1 MRIPSLLFAF
11 LLAGCTLLGAAIIAN
26 AQGSGDMI
34 SPKFDSAQCL
44 TVDGAVNAAPA
55 IKLQACRGTN
65 SQSWVRDTGASKW
78 RTALDNNYCLATVD
92 STPYAAAPLTVR
104 LCTDSRSLTLEPNP
118 TLADSYRIAG
128 TAFVLDTGVY
138 GYVAIAHQNGWSYQ
152 YWRWF
157 QDDLATVNAQGCAI
171 TYPFPATDTATYT
184 RELACDRVSKVQPP
198 YVVPTAAVRTTMFP
212 GAVAAG
218 LPAVTQSFAF
228 NLQFKDHGYL
238 RMSAPPQN
246 WQSTGLYAPPN
257 QLLRVTVSNATAAD
271 LNEVYAQ
278 IGVHTDIL
286 EPTSGNVAGGTFD
299 RHPSVVVKVKLT
311 PGENLVRSPY
321 GGPVILVSDASVNKT
336 ITVEVANAVQAP
348 YFKSGV
354 TTEAEWLARR
364 TIGAPYAEIE
374 GDLAIIHVPTSE
386 ISTVSYADIQNV
398 AAYYTQMVRYHN
410 ALSGLSDDAALPHQS
425 PQGKHRHVED
435 IQITAGW
442 GHSGFPAMYYNAWQI
457 GVPEL
462 SVYRSDGWGV
472 YHELGHNYQMGAW
485 SGVYGGETTVNLWSL
500 YAQEAFFGNSRIV
513 DGNSYAK
520 AIAILNDNTKPNK
533 WASAG
538 PFEQLVFLDQI
549 RLAFPQQN
557 WELWAQLMRRY
568 REMSN
573 TEHSALD
580 TDQKRR
586 DKFLTILCD
595 LTNSNLTPHFDQW
608 TIAITSS
615 AKTYC
620 AAKPAMS
627 QQPWTIDGAQPLYY
641 TGSGVGSVRREW
653 WTGLPGATL
662 ADLTNAPAY
671 PGQPTGAAL
680 VSGALEGPRDWG
692 NEYGDRLR
700 GYIHP
705 PVTGNYDFW
714 LAGNEAVQFRLST
727 NEAPLNT
734 QPLLTVGQATGY
746 RGFDEYVATIQRSQ
760 PVALVAGR
768 KYFFEVIR
776 KESSGGDHVAVAWSI
791 PAGPTTP
798 REARKVIDGRYLSPY
813 SGDLALRK
821 QLTAGQAAT
830 IPPGGDVSF
839 TINLFNQSTA
849 TVKNVQIIDTL
860 PAGFTLSPLNQAGQ
874 WISGYRYV
882 RLQALSE
889 VGNRGPWTTV
899 AEVNVLD
906 GNGQPLPQNQWRL
919 LYADSENPDS
929 PATNAFDGNPATH
942 WHTMWWNGQPPHPHE
957 VQIDLGGRHTLSGF
971 TYLPRQSGGN
981 GRIGNYRFY
990 VSSDGVD
997 WVQVASGAFPDN
1009 ATLQQVNFTAPPL
1022 RQAFGVMAGP
1032 IAPGASAN
1040 TTIILRADAAI
1051 GLGSYTNHAEIL
1063 GAQDALNS
1071 RIYDADSTADA
1082 NTTNDVVVDNR
1093 LDNTGGDEDDHDIA
1107 VVQVGTVAPQANIT
1121 ILVDAQPDSIQNFRF
1136 GGNLTPFSL
1145 DDANPN
1151 TDDTVPNS
1159 RTFIKAAGSY
1169 VVSQTVPTGWVLAAI
1184 NCVPAEKAQVDLAA
1198 NRVTIT
1204 AAGNDT
1210 ISCTFVDQRLARLS
1224 ARKFHDS
1231 NGDKRRQPTESWLP
1245 DWEIKVYN
1253 SSGALAATGV
1263 TGSTGQV
1270 TFAALRPGAY
1280 TICETQQNGWNYT
1293 LPATLNPTYTQPCYS
1308 VTLQP
1313 NQTVVTT
1320 FGNRPVATTAE
1331 ETPAATPADLP
1342 ADESGVIISD
1352 GGDVPFDESGYD
1364 GHDPDAVDGNQPV
1377 LDQQVFLPVV
1387 QQQ

>member
-11 LLAGCTLLGAAIIAN
+11 LLAGCTLLGATIIAK

-65 SQSWVRDTGASKW
+65 SQSWVRDTGTSKW

-92 STPYAAAPLTVR
+92 STPYASAPLTVR
-104 LCTDSRSLTLEPNP
+104 LCTDSRALTLESNP

-228 NLQFKDHGYL
+228 NLQFKAHSYL
-238 RMSAPPQN
+238 RMSAPPRN
-246 WQSTGLYAPPN
+246 WQSTGLYAPPD
-257 QLLRVTVSNATAAD
+257 QLIRVTVSNATAAD
-271 LNEVYAQ
+271 LNAVYAQ

-286 EPTSGNVAGGTFD
+286 APTSGNVAGGTFD

-410 ALSGLSDDAALPHQS
+410 ALSGLRDDAALPHQS

-457 GVPEL
+457 GVPEV

-500 YAQEAFFGNSRIV
+500 YAQETFFGNSRIV
-513 DGNSYAK
+513 DENSYAK

-573 TEHSALD
+573 TEHDALN

-608 TIAITSS
+608 TIAISAS

-620 AAKPAMS
+620 AAKPALT
-627 QQPWTIDGAQPLYY
+627 QQPWTINGAQPLYY
-641 TGSGVGSVRREW
+641 TGSGTGSIRREW
-653 WTGLPGATL
+653 WTGLPGTTL
-662 ADLTNAPAY
+662 TDLTNAPAY
-671 PGQPTGAAL
+671 PSQPAGTAL
-680 VSGALEGPRDWG
+680 VSGPLEGPRDWAS
-692 NEYGDRLR
+692 NYGDRLR
-700 GYIHP
+700 GYLHP

-714 LAGNEAVQFRLST
+714 LAGDDATQFRLSSD
-727 NEAPLNT
+727 EDPLNT
-734 QPLLTVGQATGY
+734 QTLLTVAQATGY
-746 RGFDEYVATIQRSQ
+746 RGFDDYVAAIQRSQ
-760 PVALVAGR
+760 PIALVAGR
-768 KYFFEVIR
+768 TYYFEVLR
-776 KESSGGDHVAVAWSI
+776 KEGNGGDHISVAWSI

-813 SGDLALRK
+813 RGDLALRK
-821 QLTAGQAAT
+821 QVATGQAAT

-839 TINLFNQSTA
+839 TISVFNQSMATA
-849 TVKNVQIIDTL
+849 KNVQIVDTL
-860 PAGFTLSPLNQAGQ
+860 PAGFTLSPLNPAGQ

-882 RLQALSE
+882 RLEALSE
-889 VGNRGPWTTV
+889 AGNRGPWTTV
-899 AEVNVLD
+899 AELGVLD
-906 GNGQPLPQNQWRL
+906 STGQPLAKGAWRL
-919 LYADSENPDS
+919 LYTDSENPDG
-929 PATNAFDGNPATH
+929 PATNAFDNNPATH
-942 WHTMWWNGQPPHPHE
+942 WHTMWWSSRPPHPHE
-957 VQIDLGGRHTLSGF
+957 IQIDLGARYTLSGF
-971 TYLPRQSGGN
+971 TYLPRQDGSN

-990 VSSDGVD
+990 VSSDGSD
-997 WVQVASGAFPDN
+997 WVQVATGTFPDN
-1009 ATLQQVNFTAPPL
+1009 GNLQTVTFTVPPA
-1022 RQAFGVMAGP
+1022 RQAFGVIASP
-1032 IAPGASAN
+1032 IAPGAAAN
-1040 TTIILRADAAI
+1040 ATIILRADAAI
-1051 GLGSYTNHAEIL
+1051 ALGNYTNHAEIL
-1063 GAQDALNS
+1063 SAQDALNS

-1082 NTTNDVVVDNR
+1082 NSTNDVVVDNK
-1093 LDNTGGDEDDHDIA
+1093 LDNSGGDEDDHDIA
-1107 VVQVGTVAPQANIT
+1107 TVQVGTVAPQATIT
-1121 ILVDAQPDSIQNFRF
+1121 ILEDAQPDSIQNFRF
-1136 GGNLTPFSL
+1136 GGALGVFSL
-1145 DDANPN
+1145 DDITPQ
-1151 TDDTVPNS
+1151 DSDTVLTS
-1159 RTFIKAAGSY
+1159 RSFTKAAGSY
-1169 VVSQTVPTGWVLAAI
+1169 VISQTVPTGWVLAAV
-1184 NCVPAEKAQVDLAA
+1184 NCTPAEKAQVDL
-1198 NRVTIT
+1198 NTKRVTIT
-1204 AAGNDT
+1204 AVAGDNIT
-1210 ISCTFVDQRLARLS
+1210 CTFVNQRTVKIT
-1224 ARKFHDS
+1224 ARKFQDN
-1231 NGDKRRQPTESWLP
+1231 NGDKRRQAAEPWLP
-1245 DWEIKVYN
+1245 GWTMTAYDSN
-1253 SSGALAATGV
+1253 STVAASGV

-1270 TFAALRPGAY
+1270 ILSALRPDTY
-1280 TICETQQNGWNYT
+1280 TICETGQAGWNNT
-1293 LPATLNPTYTQPCYS
+1293 LPGALNPTYNH
-1308 VTLQP
+1308 L
-1313 NQTVVTT
+1313 
-1320 FGNRPVATTAE
+1320 
-1331 ETPAATPADLP
+1331 
-1342 ADESGVIISD
+1342 
-1352 GGDVPFDESGYD
+1352 
-1364 GHDPDAVDGNQPV
+1364 
-1377 LDQQVFLPVV
+1377 
-1387 QQQ
+1387 

>member
-11 LLAGCTLLGAAIIAN
+11 LLAGCTLLGATIIAK

-92 STPYAAAPLTVR
+92 STPYASAPLTVR
-104 LCTDSRSLTLEPNP
+104 LCTDSRALTLEPNP

-171 TYPFPATDTATYT
+171 TYPFQATDTATYT

-228 NLQFKDHGYL
+228 NLQFKAHNYL
-238 RMSAPPQN
+238 RMSAPPRN
-246 WQSTGLYAPPN
+246 WQSTGLYAPPD
-257 QLLRVTVSNATAAD
+257 QLIRVTVSNATAAD
-271 LNEVYAQ
+271 LNAVYAQ

-457 GVPEL
+457 GVPEV
-462 SVYRSDGWGV
+462 SVYRSAAWGV

-513 DGNSYAK
+513 DENSYAK

-538 PFEQLVFLDQI
+538 PFEQLVFLEQI

-573 TEHSALD
+573 TEHDALN

-608 TIAITSS
+608 TIAISAS

-620 AAKPAMS
+620 AAKPALT
-627 QQPWTIDGAQPLYY
+627 QQPWTINGAQPLYY
-641 TGSGVGSVRREW
+641 TGSGTGSIRREW
-653 WTGLPGATL
+653 WTGLPGTTL

-671 PGQPTGAAL
+671 PSQPAGTAL
-680 VSGALEGPRDWG
+680 VSGPLEGPRDWAS
-692 NEYGDRLR
+692 NYGDRLR
-700 GYIHP
+700 GYLHP

-714 LAGNEAVQFRLST
+714 LAGDDATQFRLSSD
-727 NEAPLNT
+727 EDPLNT
-734 QPLLTVGQATGY
+734 QTLLTVAQATGY
-746 RGFDEYVATIQRSQ
+746 RGFDDYVAAIQRSQ
-760 PVALVAGR
+760 PIALVAGR
-768 KYFFEVIR
+768 TYYFEVLR
-776 KESSGGDHVAVAWSI
+776 KEGSGGDHISVAWSI

-813 SGDLALRK
+813 RGDLALRK
-821 QLTAGQAAT
+821 QVATGQAAT

-839 TINLFNQSTA
+839 TISVFNQSTA
-849 TVKNVQIIDTL
+849 TVKNVQLVDTL
-860 PAGFTLSPLNQAGQ
+860 PAGFTLSPLNPAGQ

-882 RLQALSE
+882 RLEALSE
-889 VGNRGPWTTV
+889 AGNRGPWTTV
-899 AEVNVLD
+899 AELGVLD
-906 GNGQPLPQNQWRL
+906 STGQPLTKGAWRL
-919 LYADSENPDS
+919 HYTDSENPDG
-929 PATNAFDGNPATH
+929 PATNAFDNNPATH
-942 WHTMWWNGQPPHPHE
+942 WHTMWWSSRPPHPHE
-957 VQIDLGGRHTLSGF
+957 IQIDLGARYTLSGF
-971 TYLPRQSGGN
+971 TYLPRQDGSN

-990 VSSDGVD
+990 VSSDGSD
-997 WVQVASGAFPDN
+997 WVQVATGTFPDN
-1009 ATLQQVNFTAPPL
+1009 GNLQTVTFTVPPA
-1022 RQAFGVMAGP
+1022 RQAFGVIASP
-1032 IAPGASAN
+1032 IAPGAAAN
-1040 TTIILRADAAI
+1040 ATIILRADAAI
-1051 GLGSYTNHAEIL
+1051 ALGNYTNHAEIL
-1063 GAQDALNS
+1063 SAQDALNS

-1082 NTTNDVVVDNR
+1082 NSTNDVVVDNK
-1093 LDNTGGDEDDHDIA
+1093 LDNSGGDEDDHDIA
-1107 VVQVGTVAPQANIT
+1107 TVQVGTVAPQATIT
-1121 ILVDAQPDSIQNFRF
+1121 ILEDAQPDSIQNFRF
-1136 GGNLTPFSL
+1136 GGALGVFSL
-1145 DDANPN
+1145 DDITPQ
-1151 TDDTVPNS
+1151 DSDTVLTS
-1159 RTFIKAAGSY
+1159 RSFTKAAGSY
-1169 VVSQTVPTGWVLAAI
+1169 VISQTVPTGWVLAAV
-1184 NCVPAEKAQVDLAA
+1184 NCTPAEKAQVDL
-1198 NRVTIT
+1198 NTKRVTIT
-1204 AAGNDT
+1204 AVAGDNIT
-1210 ISCTFVDQRLARLS
+1210 CTFVNQRTVKIT
-1224 ARKFHDS
+1224 ARKFQDN
-1231 NGDKRRQPTESWLP
+1231 NGDKRRQASELWLP
-1245 DWEIKVYN
+1245 GWTMTAYS
-1253 SSGALAATGV
+1253 SSGAIAASAV
-1263 TGSTGQV
+1263 TNSTGQV
-1270 TFAALRPGAY
+1270 ILSALRPDTY
-1280 TICETQQNGWNYT
+1280 TICETGQTGWNNT
-1293 LPATLNPTYTQPCYS
+1293 LPGALNPTYNQPCYS

-1313 NQTVVTT
+1313 NQTATVT
-1320 FGNRPVATTAE
+1320 FGNRPVATAAE
-1331 ETPAATPADLP
+1331 EAPATAPTELLP
-1342 ADESGVIISD
+1342 DESGIIITD

-1364 GHDPDAVDGNQPV
+1364 GHDPDLVDENQPV
-1377 LDQQVFLPVV
+1377 LDQRIFLPVI
-1387 QQQ
+1387 QR

>member
-11 LLAGCTLLGAAIIAN
+11 LLAGCTLLGATIIAK

-65 SQSWVRDTGASKW
+65 SQSWVRDTGTSKW

-92 STPYAAAPLTVR
+92 STPYASAPLTVR
-104 LCTDSRSLTLEPNP
+104 LCTDSRALTLEPNP

-238 RMSAPPQN
+238 RMSAPPRN
-246 WQSTGLYAPPN
+246 WQSTGLYAPPD
-257 QLLRVTVSNATAAD
+257 QLIRVTVSNATAAD
-271 LNEVYAQ
+271 LNAVYAQ

-286 EPTSGNVAGGTFD
+286 APTSGNVAGGTFD

-410 ALSGLSDDAALPHQS
+410 ALSGLRDDAALPHQS

-457 GVPEL
+457 GVPEV

-513 DGNSYAK
+513 DENSYAK

-573 TEHSALD
+573 TEHDALN

-608 TIAITSS
+608 TIAISAS

-620 AAKPAMS
+620 AAKPALT
-627 QQPWTIDGAQPLYY
+627 QQPWTINGAQPLYY
-641 TGSGVGSVRREW
+641 TGSGTGSIRREW
-653 WTGLPGATL
+653 WTGLPGTTL

-671 PGQPTGAAL
+671 PSQPAGTAL
-680 VSGALEGPRDWG
+680 VSSPLEGPRDWAS
-692 NEYGDRLR
+692 NYGDRLR
-700 GYIHP
+700 GYLHP

-714 LAGNEAVQFRLST
+714 LAGDDATQFRLSSD
-727 NEAPLNT
+727 EDPLNT
-734 QPLLTVGQATGY
+734 QTLLTVAQATGY
-746 RGFDEYVATIQRSQ
+746 RGFDDYVAAIQRSQ
-760 PVALVAGR
+760 PIALVAGR
-768 KYFFEVIR
+768 TYYFEVLR
-776 KESSGGDHVAVAWSI
+776 KEGSGGDHISVAWSI

-813 SGDLALRK
+813 RGDLALRK
-821 QLTAGQAAT
+821 QVATGQAAT

-839 TINLFNQSTA
+839 TISVFNQSTA
-849 TVKNVQIIDTL
+849 TAKNVQIVDTL
-860 PAGFTLSPLNQAGQ
+860 PAGFTLSPLNPAGQ

-882 RLQALSE
+882 RLEALSE
-889 VGNRGPWTTV
+889 AGNRGPWTTV
-899 AEVNVLD
+899 AELGVLD
-906 GNGQPLPQNQWRL
+906 STGQPLAKGAWRL
-919 LYADSENPDS
+919 LYTDSENPDG
-929 PATNAFDGNPATH
+929 PATNAFDNNPATH
-942 WHTMWWNGQPPHPHE
+942 WHTMWWSSRPPHPHE
-957 VQIDLGGRHTLSGF
+957 IQIDLGARYTLSGF
-971 TYLPRQSGGN
+971 TYLPRQDGSN

-990 VSSDGVD
+990 VSSDGSD
-997 WVQVASGAFPDN
+997 WVQVATGTFPDN
-1009 ATLQQVNFTAPPL
+1009 GNLQTVTFTVPPA
-1022 RQAFGVMAGP
+1022 RQAFGVIASP
-1032 IAPGASAN
+1032 IAPGAAAN
-1040 TTIILRADAAI
+1040 ATIILRADAAI
-1051 GLGSYTNHAEIL
+1051 ALGNYTNHAEIL
-1063 GAQDALNS
+1063 SAQDALNS

-1082 NTTNDVVVDNR
+1082 NSTNDVVVDNK
-1093 LDNTGGDEDDHDIA
+1093 LDNSGGDEDDHDIA
-1107 VVQVGTVAPQANIT
+1107 TVQVGTVAPQATIT
-1121 ILVDAQPDSIQNFRF
+1121 ILEDAQPDSIQNFRF
-1136 GGNLTPFSL
+1136 GGALGVFSL
-1145 DDANPN
+1145 DDITPQ
-1151 TDDTVPNS
+1151 DSDTVLTS
-1159 RTFIKAAGSY
+1159 RSFTKAAGSY
-1169 VVSQTVPTGWVLAAI
+1169 VISQTVPTGWVLAAV
-1184 NCVPAEKAQVDLAA
+1184 NCTPAEKAQVDL
-1198 NRVTIT
+1198 NTKRVTIT
-1204 AAGNDT
+1204 AVAGDNIT
-1210 ISCTFVDQRLARLS
+1210 CTFVNQRTVKIT
-1224 ARKFHDS
+1224 ARKFQDN
-1231 NGDKRRQPTESWLP
+1231 NGDKRRQASELWLP
-1245 DWEIKVYN
+1245 GWTMTAYS
-1253 SSGALAATGV
+1253 SSGAIAASAV
-1263 TGSTGQV
+1263 TNSTGQV
-1270 TFAALRPGAY
+1270 ILSALRPDTY
-1280 TICETQQNGWNYT
+1280 TICETGQAGWNNT
-1293 LPATLNPTYTQPCYS
+1293 LPGALNPTYNQPCYS

-1313 NQTVVTT
+1313 NQTATVT
-1320 FGNRPVATTAE
+1320 FGNRPVATAAE
-1331 ETPAATPADLP
+1331 EAPATAPTELLP
-1342 ADESGVIISD
+1342 DESGIIITD

-1364 GHDPDAVDGNQPV
+1364 GHDPDLVDENQPV
-1377 LDQQVFLPVV
+1377 LDQRIFLPVI
-1387 QQQ
+1387 QR

>member
-11 LLAGCTLLGAAIIAN
+11 LLAGCTLLGATIIAK

-92 STPYAAAPLTVR
+92 STPYASAPLTVR
-104 LCTDSRSLTLEPNP
+104 LCTDSRALTLEPNP

-198 YVVPTAAVRTTMFP
+198 YVVPAAAVRTTMFP

-271 LNEVYAQ
+271 LNAVYAQ

-410 ALSGLSDDAALPHQS
+410 ALSGLRDDAALPHQS

-457 GVPEL
+457 GVPEV

-513 DGNSYAK
+513 DENSYAK

-573 TEHSALD
+573 TEHDALN

-608 TIAITSS
+608 TIAISAS

-620 AAKPAMS
+620 AAKPALT
-627 QQPWTIDGAQPLYY
+627 QQPWTINGAQPLYY
-641 TGSGVGSVRREW
+641 TGSGTGSIRREW
-653 WTGLPGATL
+653 WTGLPGTTL

-671 PGQPTGAAL
+671 PSQPAGTAL
-680 VSGALEGPRDWG
+680 VSSPLEGPRDWAS
-692 NEYGDRLR
+692 NYGDRLR
-700 GYIHP
+700 GYLHP

-714 LAGNEAVQFRLST
+714 LAGDDATQFRLSSD
-727 NEAPLNT
+727 EDPLNT
-734 QPLLTVGQATGY
+734 QTLLTVAQATGY
-746 RGFDEYVATIQRSQ
+746 RGFDDYVAAIQRSQ
-760 PVALVAGR
+760 PIALVAGR
-768 KYFFEVIR
+768 TYYFEVLR
-776 KESSGGDHVAVAWSI
+776 KEGSGGDHISVAWSI

-813 SGDLALRK
+813 RGDLALRK
-821 QLTAGQAAT
+821 QVATGQAAT

-839 TINLFNQSTA
+839 TISVFNQSTA
-849 TVKNVQIIDTL
+849 TVKNVQLVDTL
-860 PAGFTLSPLNQAGQ
+860 PAGFTLSPLNPAGQ

-882 RLQALSE
+882 RLEALSE
-889 VGNRGPWTTV
+889 AGNRGPWTTV
-899 AEVNVLD
+899 AELGVLD
-906 GNGQPLPQNQWRL
+906 STGQPLAKGAWRL
-919 LYADSENPDS
+919 LYTDSENPDG
-929 PATNAFDGNPATH
+929 PATNAFDNNPATH
-942 WHTMWWNGQPPHPHE
+942 WHTMWWSSRPPHPHE
-957 VQIDLGGRHTLSGF
+957 IQIDLGARYTLSGF
-971 TYLPRQSGGN
+971 TYLPRQDGSN

-990 VSSDGVD
+990 VSSDGSD
-997 WVQVASGAFPDN
+997 WVQVATGTFPDN
-1009 ATLQQVNFTAPPL
+1009 GNLQTVNFTVPPA
-1022 RQAFGVMAGP
+1022 RQAFGVIASP
-1032 IAPGASAN
+1032 IAPGAAAN
-1040 TTIILRADAAI
+1040 ATIILRADAAI
-1051 GLGSYTNHAEIL
+1051 ALGNYTNHAEIL
-1063 GAQDALNS
+1063 SAQDALNS

-1082 NTTNDVVVDNR
+1082 NSTNDVVVDNK
-1093 LDNTGGDEDDHDIA
+1093 LDNSGGDEDDHDIA
-1107 VVQVGTVAPQANIT
+1107 TVQVGTVAPQATIT
-1121 ILVDAQPDSIQNFRF
+1121 ILEDAQPDSIQNFRF
-1136 GGNLTPFSL
+1136 GGALGVFSL
-1145 DDANPN
+1145 DDITPQ
-1151 TDDTVPNS
+1151 DSDTVLTS
-1159 RTFIKAAGSY
+1159 RSFTKAAGSY
-1169 VVSQTVPTGWVLAAI
+1169 VISQTVPTGWVLAAV
-1184 NCVPAEKAQVDLAA
+1184 NCTPAEKAQVDL
-1198 NRVTIT
+1198 NTKRVTIT
-1204 AAGNDT
+1204 AVAGDNIT
-1210 ISCTFVDQRLARLS
+1210 CTFVNQRTVKIT
-1224 ARKFHDS
+1224 ARKFQDN
-1231 NGDKRRQPTESWLP
+1231 NGDKRRQASELWLP
-1245 DWEIKVYN
+1245 GWTMTAYS
-1253 SSGALAATGV
+1253 SSGAIAASAV
-1263 TGSTGQV
+1263 TNSTGQV
-1270 TFAALRPGAY
+1270 ILSALRPDTY
-1280 TICETQQNGWNYT
+1280 TICETGQAGWNNT
-1293 LPATLNPTYTQPCYS
+1293 LPGALNPTYNQPCYS

-1313 NQTVVTT
+1313 NQTATVT
-1320 FGNRPVATTAE
+1320 FGNRPVATAAE
-1331 ETPAATPADLP
+1331 EAPATAPTELLP
-1342 ADESGVIISD
+1342 DESGIIITD

-1364 GHDPDAVDGNQPV
+1364 GHDPDLVDENQPV
-1377 LDQQVFLPVV
+1377 LDQRIFLPVI
-1387 QQQ
+1387 QR